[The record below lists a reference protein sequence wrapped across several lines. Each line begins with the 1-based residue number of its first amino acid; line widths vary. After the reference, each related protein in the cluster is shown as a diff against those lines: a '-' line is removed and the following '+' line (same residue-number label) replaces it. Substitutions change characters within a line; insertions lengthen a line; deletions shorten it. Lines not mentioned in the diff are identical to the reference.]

1 MAVTRAICRL
11 GKFRRLELDE
21 NAISE
26 GGVEAVKKLLTQKF
40 GNDHVLGSMENNEG
54 DDDDDDVAA
63 EEGLD
68 E

>member
-1 MAVTRAICRL
+1 MEDVYIA
-11 GKFRRLELDE
+11 
-21 NAISE
+21 

-63 EEGLD
+63 EEV
-68 E
+68 